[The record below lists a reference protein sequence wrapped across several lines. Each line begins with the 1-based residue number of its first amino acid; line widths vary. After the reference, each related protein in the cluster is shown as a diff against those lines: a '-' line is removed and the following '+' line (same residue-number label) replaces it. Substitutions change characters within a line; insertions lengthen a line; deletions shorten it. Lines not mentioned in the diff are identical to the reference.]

1 MGINDSERSQTPQI
15 GVNCF
20 HTIDSA
26 ENRDGEIALRTAVY
40 AAGKADDAA
49 LRIDAEPAAPE
60 GRLELEAPL
69 PHIHD
74 CRIGCRII
82 DDGDEIRDAMVSKS
96 PGDAARLDRPGSVA
110 GFAADDDDAT
120 DLNRREILNDG
131 TAFDEGG
138 REIDRVRLRK
148 RGKRKNNRSG
158 DQAQKGCAE

>member
-60 GRLELEAPL
+60 GRLEVKAAEERITLLHPAA
-69 PHIHD
+69 HD
-74 CRIGCRII
+74 YYRLLR
-82 DDGDEIRDAMVSKS
+82 SKLQW
-96 PGDAARLDRPGSVA
+96 GR
-110 GFAADDDDAT
+110 
-120 DLNRREILNDG
+120 
-131 TAFDEGG
+131 GG
-138 REIDRVRLRK
+138 RDLSR
-148 RGKRKNNRSG
+148 
-158 DQAQKGCAE
+158 